1 MAVRRPSVRA
11 LGPGVPVVAETYP
24 AALYHQLNIRPV
36 KRQPSSRAAASTALL
51 DWARDNHVDV
61 DTLRPDRV
69 RGFETDDDFDAVI
82 GLLGMINVVR
92 GRQAEGRPASNEMLA
107 IEGWMLGL
115 AEVVS

>member
-1 MAVRRPSVRA
+1 M
-11 LGPGVPVVAETYP
+11 
-24 AALYHQLNIRPV
+24 

-61 DTLRPDRV
+61 DTLRPDMV

-92 GRQAEGRPASNEMLA
+92 RRQAEGRPASDEMLA

-115 AEVVS
+115 AQVVS